1 MKVRIF
7 AVFLLFLGLPLW
19 ALSLQAPLDEFWVSS
34 HAGYRDDPM
43 GGGEESR
50 LHKGVDLVGPHAA
63 PVHAAA
69 AGIVVEHWPAPNGF
83 YKGHPI
89 FGGLVVIDHQ
99 EGSFTLY
106 GHLSETFV
114 HEGQRVEKGTIIGR
128 QGNTGISTGE
138 HLHFEVIVDP
148 LSYFSSAESVGPDG
162 TYR

>member
-1 MKVRIF
+1 VR
-7 AVFLLFLGLPLW
+7 
-19 ALSLQAPLDEFWVSS
+19 
-34 HAGYRDDPM
+34 
-43 GGGEESR
+43 
-50 LHKGVDLVGPHAA
+50 
-63 PVHAAA
+63 AAA
-69 AGIVVEHWPAPNGF
+69 AGIVAEHWPAPNGF

-99 EGSFTLY
+99 EGTFTLY

-114 HEGQRVEKGTIIGR
+114 HEGQRVEKGMIIGR

-148 LSYFSSAESVGPDG
+148 LSYFSSDESLGPDG